1 MGCAEIIQLK
11 YVVVI
16 VCKFLIWIW
25 AFLYRKAAAI
35 NVTKTLYSITFP
47 PREYQPYIEDL

>member
-1 MGCAEIIQLK
+1 MGCAKIIQLK

-16 VCKFLIWIW
+16 VCKFLRWIW
-25 AFLYRKAAAI
+25 AFLYRKATAI

-47 PREYQPYIEDL
+47 PREYQPYIEEL